1 MTAPDL
7 AALRARLD
15 TLLGERD
22 RQFPRRDPANTL
34 AVREA
39 IATWAAAARGM
50 PRAPWTLDP
59 ALEAEA
65 LGLAEAAVFVGG
77 AMKSGTTLLLG
88 LLDGHPELTALPG
101 DSHMLTMLARERGE
115 PGDVEAAAH
124 WMTVLVNPY
133 GQRPFWFLGEGP
145 EPYRDFLHALDH
157 WRRVLPADGR
167 RAFLSAVLAL
177 HCVNPRRARR
187 PRAWVEKTPG
197 NEARVEALLALFPRA
212 RFLHVVREPRAN
224 LASIKQLVR
233 YRGWRWRAPMAIWRL
248 RRSLA
253 AAHANRRRLA
263 PDRYHVVRYEDLVTD
278 PRGVM
283 AGVAAFLGVGWDDCL
298 LTATSNGVPLT
309 SNSMYE
315 DRRVSGA
322 VLGAVD
328 ERWRR
333 ELSVAEQALAA
344 LLLRSAGRGHGYLAR

>member
-1 MTAPDL
+1 MTPPDL
-7 AALRARLD
+7 AALRTRLD
-15 TLLGERD
+15 ALLGERD

-39 IATWAAAARGM
+39 IASWTAAMRQVPAPPWKPDP
-50 PRAPWTLDP
+50 PR
-59 ALEAEA
+59 EADA
-65 LGLAEAAVFVGG
+65 LGFAEAAVFVGG
-77 AMKSGTTLLLG
+77 AMKSGTTLLVG
-88 LLDGHPELTALPG
+88 LLDGHPELTVLPG
-101 DSHMLTMLARERGE
+101 DSHMLALLARERPEAGNA
-115 PGDVEAAAH
+115 EAAMH
-124 WMTVLVNPY
+124 WMAVLVNPY
-133 GQRPFWFLGEGP
+133 GQRPFWFLGDAP
-145 EPYRDFLHALDH
+145 EPYRDFLHALAH
-157 WRRVLPADGR
+157 WRQVLPADSR
-167 RAFLSAVLAL
+167 REFLSAVLAL
-177 HCVNPRRARR
+177 HCVNPRRARQ

-197 NEARVEALLALFPRA
+197 NEARVAALLALFPRA

-283 AGVAAFLGVGWDDCL
+283 AGVAAFLGVGWDDGL
-298 LTATSNGVPLT
+298 LTATSNGEPLT

-322 VLGAVD
+322 IMGVVD
-328 ERWRR
+328 ERWRQ
-333 ELSVAEQALAA
+333 ELSVPEQALAA
-344 LLLRSAGRGHGYLAR
+344 LLLRSAGRGHGYASW

>member
-1 MTAPDL
+1 ML
-7 AALRARLD
+7 AL
-15 TLLGERD
+15 
-22 RQFPRRDPANTL
+22 
-34 AVREA
+34 
-39 IATWAAAARGM
+39 
-50 PRAPWTLDP
+50 
-59 ALEAEA
+59 
-65 LGLAEAAVFVGG
+65 
-77 AMKSGTTLLLG
+77 
-88 LLDGHPELTALPG
+88 
-101 DSHMLTMLARERGE
+101 LARERNA
-115 PGDVEAAAH
+115 PGDADAAAH
-124 WMTVLVNPY
+124 WMAVLVNPY
-133 GQRPFWFLGEGP
+133 GQRPFWFLGDDP
-145 EPYRDFLHALDH
+145 EPYRDFLHALAH
-157 WRRVLPADGR
+157 WRRVLPADAR
-167 RAFLSAVLAL
+167 REFLAAVLAL

-233 YRGWRWRAPMAIWRL
+233 YRGWRWRAPMTIWRL

-253 AAHANRRRLA
+253 AAHANRRRLP

-283 AGVAAFLGVGWDDCL
+283 AGVAAFIAVGWDDCL

-322 VLGAVD
+322 ILSAVD

-333 ELSVAEQALAA
+333 ELSVSERALAA
-344 LLLRSAGRGHGYLAR
+344 MLLRSAGRGHGYAW